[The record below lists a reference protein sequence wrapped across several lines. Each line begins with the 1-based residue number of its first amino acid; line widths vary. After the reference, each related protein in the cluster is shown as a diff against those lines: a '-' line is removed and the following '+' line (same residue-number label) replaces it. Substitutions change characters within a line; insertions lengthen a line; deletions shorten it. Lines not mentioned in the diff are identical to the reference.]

1 LLARYVLLQEA
12 ALIAEVGDLMSCQLK
27 QVEEQLRHNKAIK
40 QRLEMDWSDKKEAYE
55 IEAINAG
62 LHNSS
67 KTLLFKPGAT
77 RFPDGYVAQ
86 ITNSHF
92 TASLCTLTLLPLS
105 FRLRKS
111 PPDTDACFH

>member
-1 LLARYVLLQEA
+1 MVWKSLLVRYILLQEA
-12 ALIAEVGDLMSCQLK
+12 ALIAEVGDLMSRHLK
-27 QVEEQLRHNKAIK
+27 QVEEQLQRNKAVK
-40 QRLEMDWSDKKEAYE
+40 QRLETDWSDKKEAYE

-86 ITNSHF
+86 ITMSVTTQHHH
-92 TASLCTLTLLPLS
+92 ALTLYYLS
-105 FRLRKS
+105 LLG
-111 PPDTDACFH
+111 

>member
-1 LLARYVLLQEA
+1 VVWKSLLARYVLLQEA
-12 ALIAEVGDLMSCQLK
+12 ALIAEVGDLMSRQLK
-27 QVEEQLRHNKAIK
+27 QVEEQLQHNKAIK
-40 QRLEMDWSDKKEAYE
+40 QRLEMDWSDKNEAYE

-86 ITNSHF
+86 IMKSVTTQHHCALSHYYL
-92 TASLCTLTLLPLS
+92 SLLG
-105 FRLRKS
+105 
-111 PPDTDACFH
+111 